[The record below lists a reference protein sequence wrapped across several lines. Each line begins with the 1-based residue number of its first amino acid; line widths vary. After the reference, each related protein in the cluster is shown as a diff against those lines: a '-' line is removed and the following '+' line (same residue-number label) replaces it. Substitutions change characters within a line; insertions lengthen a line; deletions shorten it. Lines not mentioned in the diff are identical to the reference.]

1 MKKLLTILL
10 IAFFAV
16 GFSSCA
22 EESFDTEPVMPEV
35 SQEAIDKV
43 RDQNPSTRRPTQR
56 TNSTNRNN
64 TRKGVGDI
72 SRG

>member
-43 RDQNPSTRRPTQR
+43 KDKESG
-56 TNSTNRNN
+56 NRNRAK
-64 TRKGVGDI
+64 RKRGVTTFG
-72 SRG
+72 S

>member
-1 MKKLLTILL
+1 MKKLLAILL

-22 EESFDTEPVMPEV
+22 EESFDTEPVIPEINT
-35 SQEAIDKV
+35 EALQDNKSSV
-43 RDQNPSTRRPTQR
+43 DMRKRRKRDRGQLST
-56 TNSTNRNN
+56 
-64 TRKGVGDI
+64 

>member
-22 EESFDTEPVMPEV
+22 EESLDTDPVIPEV
-35 SQEAIDKV
+35 SQDAIDKLQ
-43 RDQNPSTRRPTQR
+43 DQKSTTVKRRGRTKQR
-56 TNSTNRNN
+56 TNHKT
-64 TRKGVGDI
+64 VGI
-72 SRG
+72 GS